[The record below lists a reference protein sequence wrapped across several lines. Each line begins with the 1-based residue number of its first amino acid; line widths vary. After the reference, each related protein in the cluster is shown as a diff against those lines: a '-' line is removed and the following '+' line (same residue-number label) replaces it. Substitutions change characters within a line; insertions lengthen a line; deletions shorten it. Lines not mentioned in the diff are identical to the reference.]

1 MIFFQLMSVF
11 LEIDFLKTF
20 KNFPM
25 PSYSYLFIDQVI
37 HNSNILEDLYTDDEL
52 NVDNIKDRTDKIK
65 FLQKLIDL
73 LSESRHAIL
82 ST

>member
-1 MIFFQLMSVF
+1 
-11 LEIDFLKTF
+11 
-20 KNFPM
+20 M

-73 LSESRHAIL
+73 LSESRHIIL
-82 ST
+82 STLERLQSYN